1 MLHIVVHTHD
11 PQDCPF
17 RGKEAARS
25 MIAAL
30 EAFVTPDPAMRIEVR
45 GSWASRGTH
54 EIFLLVE
61 APDAHS
67 VEDALLAAG
76 LVARSHSRVL
86 PVLHLT
92 DALRGMSTA
101 SG

>member
-1 MLHIVVHTHD
+1 MLHLVVHSHD

-17 RGKEAARS
+17 RGKDAARS

-30 EAFVTPDPAMRIEVR
+30 EAFVAPEPERRVEVKD
-45 GSWASRGTH
+45 SWASRGTH
-54 EIFLLVE
+54 EIFLLVD
-61 APDAHS
+61 APDAHA

-92 DALRGMSTA
+92 DALRSMSA
-101 SG
+101 NA